1 MFSKIFLISSKY
13 TTFHAGIFLTPRLFE
28 YVGVGLAKERGSSE
42 RYVAT
47 WDLYFSNMSPLYV
60 LEVHTLTLKQ
70 RKSTITDLILA
81 L

>member
-1 MFSKIFLISSKY
+1 MS
-13 TTFHAGIFLTPRLFE
+13 
-28 YVGVGLAKERGSSE
+28 GVGLAKERGSSE